1 MQKDLKS
8 LFGDHHGLDERSVSA
23 LTRALA
29 NENLPGFDY
38 IEFKQALARLRDMGM
53 DEATAFRSAYAT
65 ASTMGLTKE
74 KLLKTAQHYK
84 KVLDNENEHFEESLK
99 RQMEQRVKA
108 KMQEVEKMKKQVAEF
123 QGKIEELENKIKS
136 LESKIKQGERTIAS
150 ADEDIQAAKDKLLST
165 KDAFQHAL
173 QSISNEIQKDI
184 ESMESY
190 L

>member
-8 LFGDHHGLDERSVSA
+8 LFGDHHGLDDRSVTA

-38 IEFKQALARLRDMGM
+38 IEFKQALARLREMDM
-53 DEATAFRSAYAT
+53 DEPTAFRSAYAT

-84 KVLDNENEHFEESLK
+84 KVLDDENEHFEESLK
-99 RQMEQRVKA
+99 RQMEQKVKA

-123 QGKIEELENKIKS
+123 RGKIDELENKIKD
-136 LESKIKQGERTIAS
+136 LETKIQRGQKTIAS
-150 ADEDIQAAKDKLLST
+150 ADKDIQNAKDKLLST
-165 KDAFQHAL
+165 KDAFQYAL
-173 QSISNEIQKDI
+173 KSISNEIQKDI

>member
-38 IEFKQALARLRDMGM
+38 IEFKQALARLRDMDM
-53 DEATAFRSAYAT
+53 DEPTAFRSAYAT

-84 KVLDNENEHFEESLK
+84 KVLDNENEHFEESLNK
-99 RQMEQRVKA
+99 QMEQRVKA

-123 QGKIEELENKIKS
+123 QRKIDELEAR
-136 LESKIKQGERTIAS
+136 IKQGEQTIAS
-150 ADEDIQAAKDKLLST
+150 ADEDIRSAKDKLLST

-173 QSISNEIQKDI
+173 QSISNEIHKDI
-184 ESMESY
+184 ESMKNY

>member
-38 IEFKQALARLRDMGM
+38 IEFKQALARLRDMDM
-53 DEATAFRSAYAT
+53 DEPTAFRSAYAT

-74 KLLKTAQHYK
+74 KLLKTARHYK
-84 KVLDNENEHFEESLK
+84 KVLDNENEHFEQSLNK
-99 RQMEQRVKA
+99 QMEQRVKA

-123 QGKIEELENKIKS
+123 QRKIDELEAR
-136 LESKIKQGERTIAS
+136 IKQGEQTIAS
-150 ADEDIQAAKDKLLST
+150 ADEDIRSAKEKLLST

-173 QSISNEIQKDI
+173 KSISNEIQKDI
-184 ESMESY
+184 ESMETY

>member
-53 DEATAFRSAYAT
+53 DESTAFKSAYAT

-74 KLLKTAQHYK
+74 KLLNTAQHYK

-108 KMQEVEKMKKQVAEF
+108 KMEEVEKMKKQVAAF
-123 QGKIEELENKIKS
+123 QSKIDE
-136 LESKIKQGERTIAS
+136 LESKIKGLETNIQKGEKTIAS
-150 ADEDIQAAKDKLLST
+150 AGEDIQAAKEKLLST

-184 ESMESY
+184 ESMDTY